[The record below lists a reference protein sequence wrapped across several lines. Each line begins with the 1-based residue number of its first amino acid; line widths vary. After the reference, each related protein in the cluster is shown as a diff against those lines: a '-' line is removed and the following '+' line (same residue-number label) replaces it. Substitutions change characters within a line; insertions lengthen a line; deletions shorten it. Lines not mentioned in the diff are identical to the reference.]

1 MDWRG
6 SIYFV
11 VFVFS
16 KIICI
21 EANKNVFSKSMIRI
35 CNRCMGYNHQNNI
48 KSLSLEDRAT
58 YGFEPTMAILDQFG
72 TSLCLFLS
80 SKGHPPHPPFLLNHS
95 CVPIAVL
102 SKHLQQRE
110 RSSSHPRKQRWR
122 TLRGLKPLH
131 SVRSKRP
138 LWWTRGMWWSSMQ
151 LTLP

>member
-21 EANKNVFSKSMIRI
+21 EANKNVFPKSMIRI
-35 CNRCMGYNHQNNI
+35 CNRYMGYKPKQYQILVSRGQSHVWFWANYGYSGSIWDQ
-48 KSLSLEDRAT
+48 SLPLL
-58 YGFEPTMAILDQFG
+58 ILQR
-72 TSLCLFLS
+72 
-80 SKGHPPHPPFLLNHS
+80 PPHPPFLLNHS

-110 RSSSHPRKQRWR
+110 RSSSHPRRQRWR